1 MDFFTFFNNLIPFD
15 IVISILAMYILLGIC
30 FGVLFASSEEFGFPT
45 LLNALNSF
53 SIFVVLLLL
62 LFFGFDYSSTILEQ
76 QNNLV
81 VYNKSYQTIF
91 LFFSFFLLLVTRD
104 FISAHRISKFEYDI
118 LFSFVMLS
126 SICLCFADDFLL
138 VYLSIELQ
146 SLALYV
152 FACFNRNSEFSTE
165 SGLKYFVFGSVIS
178 CFLLLGFAIIYLSF
192 GCLSFEFLYSLLQ
205 NTNDSFLF
213 LGILF
218 VLVAFLFKVGSV
230 PFHL

>member
-1 MDFFTFFNNLIPFD
+1 LT
-15 IVISILAMYILLGIC
+15 IC
-30 FGVLFASSEEFGFPT
+30 FGVLFTTNEEFAFPS
-45 LLNALNSF
+45 LLNALSSF
-53 SIFVVLLLL
+53 TVFLVFLLVVL
-62 LFFGFDYSSTILEQ
+62 FGFDLFYCIGEGQNSILAF
-76 QNNLV
+76 
-81 VYNKSYQTIF
+81 NKAYQSIF
-91 LFFSFFLLLVTRD
+91 LVFSFFLLLVTRD
-104 FISAHRISKFEYDI
+104 FVSVNRISKFEYDI

-138 VYLSIELQ
+138 VYLAIELQ

-205 NTNDSFLF
+205 DSNDNFLF

-218 VLVAFLFKVGSV
+218 ILVAFLFKVGSF